1 VQRSNSASYLSDNTM
16 LARAGAL
23 RRAAAA
29 ALRCL
34 ASAEASLA
42 AGLPGPAS
50 AAHDPPTVQSP
61 PPPQGLPRWA
71 SSLEQAA
78 AAAAPSA
85 DPFSPR
91 QATYFV
97 EIITGDVR
105 GAGSPAPAAI
115 TIFGEDGESESH
127 VIGAEESGAGF
138 QRATRK
144 TYVVYAKDLGSLKRI
159 LVQQMAPTE
168 LPDRPAADNDDQAA
182 TTGWY
187 LDRIEVRGPE
197 GEHWVF
203 PCGAWLG
210 TAATGA
216 PGDAPEERNLIP
228 ADFAGRDVHRSSLHD
243 PAHRITQPLAVET
256 SGISLPHP
264 EKVATGAKGVNRKGA
279 GHGGEDSYFYAGN
292 RNGIYALGVADGV
305 YEWRTSGI
313 DAGAFSRQLME
324 YCRQAVELGTTDVL
338 RVLQFASKHL
348 RRAGTQ
354 GSSTVCLA
362 LVDTLQGRLA
372 AANIGD
378 SGFMLLGRGP
388 GKQRGE
394 GSGRGQLVVRYR
406 SPQQEHSFGHPYQL
420 GHHAAA
426 DAPEDAMLTTMP
438 VYPGDIL
445 VMGSDGL
452 FDNVSDEEIVDM
464 VNAAV
469 VQGQPASA
477 IAQALAFAAFGAS
490 VDRKRVTPYSLA
502 ASAAFDMVYNG
513 GKADDITAVVLELQ

>member
-1 VQRSNSASYLSDNTM
+1 M
-16 LARAGAL
+16 LGRAGAL

-29 ALRCL
+29 SLRCL
-34 ASAEASLA
+34 ASAEPSLA
-42 AGLPGPAS
+42 GALPGAVS
-50 AAHDPPTVQSP
+50 AAHDPPVGQSP
-61 PPPQGLPRWA
+61 PRPPGLPRWA
-71 SSLEQAA
+71 SSQE
-78 AAAAPSA
+78 AAAPAA
-85 DPFSPR
+85 DAFPPR
-91 QATYFV
+91 QATYSV
-97 EIITGDVR
+97 EVITGDVR

-115 TIFGEDGESESH
+115 TLFGEDGESESH

-144 TYVVYAKDLGSLKRI
+144 TYVIYAKDLGALKRI
-159 LVQQMAPTE
+159 LVQQLAPTE

-197 GEHWVF
+197 GEHWAF

-210 TAATGA
+210 SGAAAA

-228 ADFAGRDVHRSSLHD
+228 ADPRRDVTRSSLHD
-243 PAHRITQPLAVET
+243 PARRITQPLNVET
-256 SGISLPHP
+256 SGIALPHP
-264 EKVATGAKGVNRKGA
+264 EKVAAGAKGVNRKGA

-313 DAGAFSRQLME
+313 DAGAYSRALME

-338 RVLQFASKHL
+338 RVLQFAAKHI

-372 AANIGD
+372 AANVGD

-388 GKQRGE
+388 GVGRGQ
-394 GSGRGQLVVRYR
+394 GSGRGQLIARYR
-406 SPQQEHSFGHPYQL
+406 SPAQEHSFGHPYQL
-420 GHHAAA
+420 GHHAGA

-438 VYPGDIL
+438 VYPGDVL

-452 FDNVSDEEIVDM
+452 FDNLADEEIVEL

-469 VQGQPASA
+469 VQGQPAAA

-490 VDRKRVTPYSLA
+490 VDRRRTTPYSLA
-502 ASAAFDMVYNG
+502 ASAAFDMVYDG